1 MRDFFNHSFQK
12 ALWSSRFLVLI
23 AVVVSVLSA
32 LALFVLVA
40 VDFIGVLTT
49 MAGAFNP
56 YAAPTS
62 RETLLG
68 ETARQIITV
77 IDASLLGAF
86 MLIFGFGLYEL
97 FLGELLPA
105 RYSNASA
112 RLLHIESLDDLKTRL
127 AKLILIILIVEI
139 FKDASELKLHSP
151 IDLLYLALSIAL
163 IALAIYLTHGHATAG
178 GIPVDRAPG
187 RAAGEQ
193 EKAAP
198 P

>member
-1 MRDFFNHSFQK
+1 MRNLLNRSFET

-40 VDFIGVLTT
+40 IDFVGVLTT
-49 MAGAFNP
+49 MASALSP
-56 YAAPTS
+56 HAAQTS
-62 RETLLG
+62 QQTLLG
-68 ETARQIITV
+68 DTARQIIAV

-105 RYSNASA
+105 RYSHASA

-127 AKLILIILIVEI
+127 AKLILIILIVEV
-139 FKDASELKLHSP
+139 FKDTSELNLHAP

-163 IALAIYLTHGHATAG
+163 IALAIYLTHGHETPTV
-178 GIPVDRAPG
+178 PV
-187 RAAGEQ
+187 AGEEANGNPVVRKQ
-193 EKAAP
+193 P
-198 P
+198 RD

>member
-1 MRDFFNHSFQK
+1 MRDFFNEPFQH

-32 LALFVLVA
+32 TALFVLVA
-40 VDFIGVLTT
+40 IDFVGVLAT
-49 MAGAFNP
+49 MASAFTP
-56 YAAPTS
+56 HAEPTS
-62 RETLLG
+62 REVLLG

-77 IDASLLGAF
+77 IDASLFGAF

-105 RYSNASA
+105 RYSNTSA

-139 FKDASELKLHSP
+139 FKDTSELKLHSSL
-151 IDLLYLALSIAL
+151 DLLYLALSIAL
-163 IALAIYLTHGHATAG
+163 IALAIYLTHGHETSGVPGTRG
-178 GIPVDRAPG
+178 GPG
-187 RAAGEQ
+187 NGGVGRGKSE
-193 EKAAP
+193 
-198 P
+198 